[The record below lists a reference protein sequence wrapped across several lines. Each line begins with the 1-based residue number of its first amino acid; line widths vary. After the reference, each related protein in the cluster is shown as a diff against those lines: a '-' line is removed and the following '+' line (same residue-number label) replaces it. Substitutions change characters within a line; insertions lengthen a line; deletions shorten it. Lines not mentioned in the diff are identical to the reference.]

1 MRACK
6 PRCGALKKCSVCG
19 TELGR
24 EEPVLVT
31 GLCGGW
37 WSSHLACWGPK
48 SMLQHRA
55 GPLPGTACPH
65 GLPGWCLRTCI
76 SNKFPVGVAAVGLE
90 STFWRTTGGGVC
102 VQVQSCPALQLHGL
116 WPTRLLCLWGF
127 PGRNTGVGCQ
137 FLLQMIFPTQGSN
150 ACLSCVSCIGRQIF
164 YHSATW
170 EAPDVIIT

>member
-1 MRACK
+1 MLMRACK

-24 EEPVLVT
+24 EEAVLVT

-65 GLPGWCLRTCI
+65 GLPGLCLRTCI

-102 VQVQSCPALQLHGL
+102 VQVQSCPALQPQRA
-116 WPTRLLCLWGF
+116 PTVAHQAPLSVGF
-127 PGRNTGVGCQ
+127 PRQEYWSG
-137 FLLQMIFPTQGSN
+137 LPFPTPGDLPDPGIER
-150 ACLSCVSCIGRQIF
+150 LSCVSCIGK
-164 YHSATW
+164 A
-170 EAPDVIIT
+170 DVLPLCHLGSP